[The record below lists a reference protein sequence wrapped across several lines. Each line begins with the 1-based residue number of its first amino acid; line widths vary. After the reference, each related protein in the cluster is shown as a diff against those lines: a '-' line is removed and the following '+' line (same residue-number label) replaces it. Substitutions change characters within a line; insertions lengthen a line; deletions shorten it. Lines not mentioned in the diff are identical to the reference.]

1 MLFNLDTPI
10 LTMSEEKVYREMSKY
25 ELKKLLDELED
36 VRGRNTELV
45 SLYIP
50 AGYNMAK
57 IKEFV
62 TKEQSEA
69 ENIKSKSTR
78 KNVKSALDRLGRK
91 VSESMETP
99 ENGVVLFCGNVS
111 EREGRPDIQL
121 WEVIPPEPVES
132 RHYRCDKEFMLEP
145 LREMVVDDRVYGLI
159 VADKNEAAVGYLQ
172 GSTVKTAYTLDSE
185 VPGKTRAGGQCLS
198 PDTLVQTSSGD
209 NKEIREIEPGD
220 VVKCLNT
227 ETRKLQDTEVVDKW
241 ENRKEIYSVKTKH
254 PSLEVEASADHEMF
268 VSHQDVHQKPVS
280 ELEEGDKLLFPE
292 EMRTADLEPS
302 LSVDKLYNSYKI
314 SGEGR
319 EQIRDKRQRQGLSQK
334 QLGRLT
340 DKTQTAV
347 SKLEKGERDIKRDFL
362 LNILSSLEIDFED
375 FRTNVQGKGV
385 CLPSQLSTELAK
397 LLGYF
402 AGDGHR
408 EKTRLSFFEENRKVA
423 EQYET
428 LLQTVFRCETS
439 TKFREDK
446 NYYRIRAQGKPLS
459 RLLKSEFPRIRKSH
473 NTRIPRKITQAKDNV
488 LAGFLRGLYD
498 AEGHASASRAR
509 VGISANNQQLMRET
523 QLGLLRLGIISSLYS
538 YDNSENPYSENT
550 RYTVSIS
557 DQKSLEKFHNKIG
570 FTCEEKAKE
579 LEQIVQENK
588 NRQKNRQVLRSGI
601 KVRQTIEEQG
611 HSMEDFKE
619 ANTYLQGD
627 RNIGDNAFKRN
638 LVDEAQE
645 PLKTKLS
652 MELEEPDVRPT
663 QVKSIQKVGPSKTID
678 ISTGAGNFIANGLV
692 VHNSAQRFARIRENM
707 YDQFMKEIAD
717 KAKNAFL
724 QKARDGDL
732 LGIVVGGPG
741 FTKDK
746 LVDND
751 YLQSELDEKVL
762 GKRSLN
768 YSGEE
773 ALEELVSK
781 SEEMIQDSRMI
792 REKNL
797 VSEFLENLREE
808 SGKAEYGPG
817 QVWEALGMGAVDTVL
832 VSESME
838 LFHAVYED
846 DSGEERH
853 VFEEEAEIDESN
865 ENLTHLGDLV
875 EDIASKAEEMS
886 TDFEIVSTRH
896 EEGQRLENLG
906 GVAAI
911 LRYRIR

>member
-1 MLFNLDTPI
+1 
-10 LTMSEEKVYREMSKY
+10 MSDEKVYREMSKY
-25 ELKKLLDELED
+25 ELKKLLDELEG

-185 VPGKTRAGGQCLS
+185 VPGKTRAGGQ
-198 PDTLVQTSSGD
+198 
-209 NKEIREIEPGD
+209 
-220 VVKCLNT
+220 
-227 ETRKLQDTEVVDKW
+227 
-241 ENRKEIYSVKTKH
+241 
-254 PSLEVEASADHEMF
+254 
-268 VSHQDVHQKPVS
+268 
-280 ELEEGDKLLFPE
+280 
-292 EMRTADLEPS
+292 
-302 LSVDKLYNSYKI
+302 
-314 SGEGR
+314 
-319 EQIRDKRQRQGLSQK
+319 
-334 QLGRLT
+334 
-340 DKTQTAV
+340 
-347 SKLEKGERDIKRDFL
+347 
-362 LNILSSLEIDFED
+362 
-375 FRTNVQGKGV
+375 
-385 CLPSQLSTELAK
+385 
-397 LLGYF
+397 
-402 AGDGHR
+402 
-408 EKTRLSFFEENRKVA
+408 
-423 EQYET
+423 
-428 LLQTVFRCETS
+428 
-439 TKFREDK
+439 
-446 NYYRIRAQGKPLS
+446 
-459 RLLKSEFPRIRKSH
+459 
-473 NTRIPRKITQAKDNV
+473 
-488 LAGFLRGLYD
+488 
-498 AEGHASASRAR
+498 
-509 VGISANNQQLMRET
+509 
-523 QLGLLRLGIISSLYS
+523 
-538 YDNSENPYSENT
+538 
-550 RYTVSIS
+550 
-557 DQKSLEKFHNKIG
+557 
-570 FTCEEKAKE
+570 
-579 LEQIVQENK
+579 
-588 NRQKNRQVLRSGI
+588 
-601 KVRQTIEEQG
+601 
-611 HSMEDFKE
+611 
-619 ANTYLQGD
+619 
-627 RNIGDNAFKRN
+627 
-638 LVDEAQE
+638 
-645 PLKTKLS
+645 
-652 MELEEPDVRPT
+652 
-663 QVKSIQKVGPSKTID
+663 
-678 ISTGAGNFIANGLV
+678 
-692 VHNSAQRFARIRENM
+692 SAQRFARIRENM

-846 DSGEERH
+846 ESGEE
-853 VFEEEAEIDESN
+853 EACVRAEGRDRRVRRGSDPSRR
-865 ENLTHLGDLV
+865 LG
-875 EDIASKAEEMS
+875 
-886 TDFEIVSTRH
+886 
-896 EEGQRLENLG
+896 
-906 GVAAI
+906 
-911 LRYRIR
+911 